1 VQPALSVIAVV
12 IGGVGEELT
21 TGDVLTNCL
30 ALRLSIDMLDSVNDI
45 LIMIIA
51 ALARMELVHTWE
63 L

>member
-21 TGDVLTNCL
+21 TGDVLTDCL
-30 ALRLSIDMLDSVNDI
+30 ALRLSIDMLDSVNDV
-45 LIMIIA
+45 LIMIVA
-51 ALARMELVHTWE
+51 ALSRMELVHTGK

>member
-1 VQPALSVIAVV
+1 VQPALSIIAVV

-30 ALRLSIDMLDSVNDI
+30 ALRLSIYMLDSVNDV
-45 LIMIIA
+45 LIMIVA
-51 ALARMELVHTWE
+51 ALSRMELVHTWK

>member
-21 TGDVLTNCL
+21 TGDVLTDCL
-30 ALRLSIDMLDSVNDI
+30 ALRLRIDMLDSVNDV
-45 LIMIIA
+45 LVMIVA
-51 ALARMELVHTWE
+51 ALARMELVHTGK

>member
-30 ALRLSIDMLDSVNDI
+30 AFRLSIDMLDSVNDV
-45 LIMIIA
+45 LIMIVA
-51 ALARMELVHTWE
+51 TLPGMELVHTRK